1 MSIHTGRAWGSAEC
15 VSMCVKVKAAEG
27 EAVMHS
33 LHLGLNVFKSPV
45 PAGGHETSSD
55 FFQCGEIILKG
66 VSS

>member
-15 VSMCVKVKAAEG
+15 VSVCVKVKAAGEG
-27 EAVMHS
+27 SVMHS

-55 FFQCGEIILKG
+55 FFNVDKLLLKS